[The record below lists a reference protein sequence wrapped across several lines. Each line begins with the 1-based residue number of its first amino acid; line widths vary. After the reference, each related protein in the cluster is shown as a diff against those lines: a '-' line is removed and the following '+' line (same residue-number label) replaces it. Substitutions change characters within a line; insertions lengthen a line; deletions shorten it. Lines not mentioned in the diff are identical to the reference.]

1 MAAHPRRR
9 LALGAALTLAAAAL
23 TACTSTTSGSG
34 TASGASSTPPSSRA
48 DFPSGSGSGSGGAA
62 SASSSAPSS
71 PPASSGSGTHPVP
84 SQPLRTVTV
93 TGSNGTKYTVQ
104 IWADV
109 SDPSCFDHAYG
120 QPVITFLT
128 QHPCKG
134 LRRYLGTTTVNGRP
148 VGFAQESTGFAG
160 TATDPYIYT
169 SQFTQLVQR
178 DGTGSID
185 DLMRE
190 GYRLPSGPT
199 SVPSPDAFN
208 CLGQD
213 QGVTIWDLWYLDG
226 PTPNNDKALVDL
238 TGALF
243 LQY

>member
-1 MAAHPRRR
+1 MSAYRRR
-9 LALGAALTLAAAAL
+9 LLALGIAIALGAGLS
-23 TACTSTTSGSG
+23 ACTSTTDGAG
-34 TASGASSTPPSSRA
+34 RASGASSTPPSSRS
-48 DFPSGSGSGSGGAA
+48 DFP
-62 SASSSAPSS
+62 SSSAPSAPSS
-71 PPASSGSGTHPVP
+71 PAGSTSPAGSSPAGHPVP

-93 TGSNGTKYTVQ
+93 TAPDGTKYVVEL
-104 IWADV
+104 WADV
-109 SDPSCFDHAYG
+109 TDPTCFDHAYG

-148 VGFAQESTGFAG
+148 VGFAEESTGFAG

-169 SQFTQLVQR
+169 AQFNQLVTR

-185 DLMRE
+185 DLLRE

-199 SVPSPDAFN
+199 TVPSPDAFS
-208 CLGQD
+208 CLSQD

-226 PTPNNDKALVDL
+226 PTPDNDKALVDL
-238 TGALF
+238 SSALF